1 MAVRKIPRR
10 PLGSPGRA
18 ARFADR
24 SDAGTTGGMSEGR
37 ARDYDGNIEKPMNR
51 YLSIL
56 LPILLAAH
64 AVSGQQPR
72 PVQVRTSNGILE
84 GEIAADGAVRSFK
97 GIPFAAP
104 PVGALRWKAPQPA
117 PAWTGV
123 RKAVEFGPRCTQDR
137 IYDDMV
143 FRDNGPSED
152 CLTLNVWAPE
162 AAFAG
167 KAPDAVKLPVMLWI
181 FGGGYMAGGTSE
193 ARQDGANLSTKGVVV
208 VSCNY
213 RLGIFGFFAHPEAA
227 RESEHNSAGNY
238 GLLDQLA
245 ALRWVRDNI
254 ARFGGDPANVTIF
267 GESAGSFSVSGLV
280 ASPLAKGLFQRAIGE
295 SGAFFGAGLGP
306 EPLAQAEERN
316 VKFAQDA
323 FGTASIEKLRSL
335 PAGQVQQAARAVQ
348 WRFNPVVDGWYL
360 PESVAAIYAAGR
372 QNRVALLAGWN
383 TDERNYRFFFRD
395 QPATAENLIARARE
409 RFGEKADVFLKLY
422 PASTDAEAQRS
433 ASDLAGDEFIA
444 FGTWKWIE
452 QHTRAPGVA
461 VYRYHFEQNLPLPV
475 PAAPHAG
482 EIEYVFGT
490 LSAKNLPW
498 TAEDRQVS
506 GILASYW
513 TNFAKTG
520 DPNGAGLPRWP
531 VYREEDGYQV
541 MHLKPI
547 STASPDERRGRYLF
561 LDSLS
566 PQAR

>member
-1 MAVRKIPRR
+1 MRQRVIGIPVLQPCHVREFIPAFPKRQHVAIE
-10 PLGSPGRA
+10 RA
-18 ARFADR
+18 ADQEQHPQAEQA
-24 SDAGTTGGMSEGR
+24 AGDM
-37 ARDYDGNIEKPMNR
+37 
-51 YLSIL
+51 
-56 LPILLAAH
+56 
-64 AVSGQQPR
+64 
-72 PVQVRTSNGILE
+72 
-84 GEIAADGAVRSFK
+84 
-97 GIPFAAP
+97 
-104 PVGALRWKAPQPA
+104 
-117 PAWTGV
+117 
-123 RKAVEFGPRCTQDR
+123 
-137 IYDDMV
+137 DD
-143 FRDNGPSED
+143 
-152 CLTLNVWAPE
+152 
-162 AAFAG
+162 
-167 KAPDAVKLPVMLWI
+167 
-181 FGGGYMAGGTSE
+181 
-193 ARQDGANLSTKGVVV
+193 
-208 VSCNY
+208 
-213 RLGIFGFFAHPEAA
+213 H
-227 RESEHNSAGNY
+227 
-238 GLLDQLA
+238 
-245 ALRWVRDNI
+245 
-254 ARFGGDPANVTIF
+254 
-267 GESAGSFSVSGLV
+267 
-280 ASPLAKGLFQRAIGE
+280 
-295 SGAFFGAGLGP
+295 
-306 EPLAQAEERN
+306 LAQAEERN

-360 PESVAAIYAAGR
+360 PESVAAIYAAGK

-395 QPATAENLIARARE
+395 QPATAENFIARARE

-433 ASDLAGDEFIA
+433 ASDFAGDEFIA

-531 VYREEDGYQV
+531 VYGEQGYQVMHLNAGLPRWPVYREEDGYQV